1 MFELDPKTQR
11 VRIDLE
17 SVRDTLL
24 YIESDLRHAKG
35 LETVAAA
42 VAQVLVEIGR
52 VEEELGVDRSQPV
65 IAAQF
70 VPAGL

>member
-1 MFELDPKTQR
+1 MIEIGAKISK

-24 YIESDLRHAKG
+24 YIESDLRHAPG

-42 VAQVLVEIGR
+42 VAQVLEEISR
-52 VEEELGVDRSQPV
+52 VEQEQGVDRALPM

-70 VPAGL
+70 LPAGL

>member
-24 YIESDLRHAKG
+24 YIESDLRHAAG

-42 VAQVLVEIGR
+42 VAQVL
-52 VEEELGVDRSQPV
+52 LPSLS
-65 IAAQF
+65 ASS
-70 VPAGL
+70 

>member
-52 VEEELGVDRSQPV
+52 VEEELGVDRSQP
-65 IAAQF
+65 IITALF
-70 VPAGL
+70 VPARL

>member
-24 YIESDLRHAKG
+24 YIESDLRHAAG

-42 VAQVLVEIGR
+42 VAQVIEEISR
-52 VEEELGVDRSQPV
+52 VEQELGVDRTQPM
-65 IAAQF
+65 IAAHF

>member
-1 MFELDPKTQR
+1 VFELDQKTQR

-24 YIESDLRHAKG
+24 YIESDLRHAQG

-42 VAQVLVEIGR
+42 VAQVLVEISR
-52 VEEELGVDRSQPV
+52 VEEELGVDRSQPM
-65 IAAQF
+65 ISAHF